1 MVREAITIF
10 GGSGFVGRYVVS
22 RLAARGCEIRV
33 VTRRPDR
40 ASFLKV
46 YGDVG
51 QIVPLASDLR
61 DEKALLSTMEGST
74 AVINLIGIIAQSK
87 RESFES
93 VHVEVPRRIGLACNQ
108 LGIKNVVH
116 LSAIGA
122 SVGAEAEYSRSKGY
136 GERVLMETLPEVKIV
151 RPSLIFGPEDKF
163 FNLFAQVMT
172 LSPLIPLMGGG
183 KTRFQPVYVGDCAQA
198 VINALEVSEQK
209 TYEAGGPH
217 IYTFR
222 ELMELISKTIRRKRW
237 FYSVPWSVAFLKAR
251 VLEVLPSPLLTRDQ
265 VRLLM
270 KDSVVSSGAL
280 TLEDLGITPTAVEAI
295 IPSYLERFRPGG
307 RFSRHYQ

>member
-40 ASFLKV
+40 ASFLRV

-51 QIVPLASDLR
+51 QIIPLASDLR

-122 SVGAEAEYSRSKGY
+122 SVDGEAEYSRSKGY
-136 GERVLMETLPEVKIV
+136 GERVLTETLPEVKIV

-198 VINALEVSEQK
+198 VINALEVSEQR
-209 TYEAGGPH
+209 TYEAGGPQ

-237 FYSVPWSVAFLKAR
+237 FYSVSWNLAFLKAR
-251 VLEVLPSPLLTRDQ
+251 MLEALPFRLLTRDQ

-270 KDSVVSSGAL
+270 KDSVVGSGVL